1 MAAQSGLTADAVAPF
16 AIIVPPPN
24 LVANTTF
31 FRHRI
36 FFQASFLDPI
46 SYFHQNPT
54 VHACKLVSK
63 SNPKCIL
70 HRHRQLP
77 ITHGLSPT
85 PPAKS
90 CTTPHTSLASSLA
103 PTSVAASAYTLT
115 TSSVP
120 LGRAKALASAPYL
133 ATAASIAV
141 CIPVYTK
148 YTCQSF

>member
-1 MAAQSGLTADAVAPF
+1 M
-16 AIIVPPPN
+16 
-24 LVANTTF
+24 
-31 FRHRI
+31 
-36 FFQASFLDPI
+36 
-46 SYFHQNPT
+46 
-54 VHACKLVSK
+54 HAYKLVGK
-63 SNPKCIL
+63 SNPKYIYYTGL
-70 HRHRQLP
+70 T